1 MPKSFDPQELW
12 SSTRVKRVMTA
23 TSIKID
29 KMCYQTPG
37 SQRWWTTVPQ
47 QRRNLGYKHEN
58 VIPHHIFITL
68 RDLLLG
74 IYTDNPEK
82 RRVWSANIKIH
93 YLTQTNNKKSI
104 PSRGDQFLAIKF
116 LKWILATCRTPMSTL
131 LSTMI
136 CNSLT
141 RCWGAYWNC
150 MYI

>member
-47 QRRNLGYKHEN
+47 QRRNLGYKHKN
-58 VIPHHIFITL
+58 VIPHHILITL
-68 RDLLLG
+68 WDLQLR
-74 IYTDNPEK
+74 IYIVNSEK
-82 RRVWSANIKIH
+82 RRVWSENFRIH
-93 YLTQTNNKKSI
+93 YLTRTYDKKSI

-136 CNSLT
+136 CNNLT